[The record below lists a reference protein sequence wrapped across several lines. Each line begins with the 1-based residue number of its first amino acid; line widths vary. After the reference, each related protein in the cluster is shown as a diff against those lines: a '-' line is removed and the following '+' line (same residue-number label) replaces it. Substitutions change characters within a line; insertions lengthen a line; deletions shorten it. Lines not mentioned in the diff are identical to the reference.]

1 MIRNCVHRRVLAEDD
16 TTLAGGDG
24 QRVLVTSSA
33 KVETFHVDV
42 IKLEEVKTLKSK
54 LCQINGYRVELET
67 AKGDNPKVDEK
78 LELQI

>member
-1 MIRNCVHRRVLAEDD
+1 MIQNCVHGRVLAEDD
-16 TTLAGGDG
+16 TTLAGGDE

-54 LCQINGYRVELET
+54 LCQIDGY
-67 AKGDNPKVDEK
+67 
-78 LELQI
+78 